1 MRRLDDTPLD
11 PEIEASLDAIDAT
24 LAGEPVDPRFAE
36 LAELALMLADERPAP
51 SEKFAREMDA
61 RVQWRFEMRPGPL
74 GVPSAS
80 GRRRRWSWGAVGGGA
95 LATAIAGAFA
105 ALIVVL
111 GPSLGGGASSNSSS
125 NSFTST
131 SSTASIPSA
140 TSAASSSGAGSA
152 RALRSAPSSKS
163 LHAPAPNSSGQLGYA
178 APTFAPSSATNAP
191 APTPNGRVLVQSAE
205 LDLGAPANRVDSVA
219 QEVYN
224 VIGQAGG
231 IVDKSTIT
239 QTGGTDGY
247 AEFHLRIPSGV
258 LAQTLS
264 RLSELPGSTVLSRTD
279 NTQDVN
285 DQWISARRK
294 LADDKALRA
303 ALLKQLA
310 AATTTGE
317 IDSLQTRIHDVEG
330 AIASDE
336 GAINSLSAQINYSK
350 VVVTIAPHALPP
362 APAKHHHSAGFLGH
376 SAHIAG
382 RVLVVAAGVA
392 LIALAGLVPVGLLAA
407 LVAWIAYTLRRRR
420 REHALDLA

>member
-51 SEKFAREMDA
+51 SQRFVREMDA
-61 RVQWRFEMRPGPL
+61 RVQSRFEMRPGPL
-74 GVPSAS
+74 GVPA
-80 GRRRRWSWGAVGGGA
+80 GPARRRRWSWGALGGGA
-95 LATAIAGAFA
+95 LATAAMGALLA
-105 ALIVVL
+105 VIVVL
-111 GPSLGGGASSNSSS
+111 GNSGGGSSMNSSTS
-125 NSFTST
+125 ASFSA
-131 SSTASIPSA
+131 SSTASTPAA
-140 TSAASSSGAGSA
+140 TSAAAGSA
-152 RALRSAPSSKS
+152 AVPGAPSKEAPTRSPSTNKALS
-163 LHAPAPNSSGQLGYA
+163 TPASSSFRAGTYAPLSPAPAA
-178 APTFAPSSATNAP
+178 
-191 APTPNGRVLVQSAE
+191 NGRVIVQSAQ
-205 LDLGAPANRVDSVA
+205 LDLGAPANRVDAVA

-224 VIGQAGG
+224 VVGQANG

-247 AEFHLRIPSGV
+247 AEFRLRIPSGA
-258 LAQTLS
+258 LAQTLA
-264 RLSELPGSTVLSRTD
+264 RLSELPSATVLSRTD

-285 DQWISARRK
+285 DQWISAHRK
-294 LADDKALRA
+294 LSDDKALRA

-317 IDSLQTRIHDVEG
+317 IDSLQARIHDVEG
-330 AIASDE
+330 AIAADE

-350 VVVTIAPHALPP
+350 VVVTIAPHSVPP
-362 APAKHHHSAGFLGH
+362 APVRHHHSSGFLGR

-392 LIALAGLVPVGLLAA
+392 LIALAGLVPVGLVAA

-420 REHALDLA
+420 REQALDLA